1 MHRAVLERLA
11 ERFSVR
17 ITALVLTTFEC
28 GRCADFTCAG
38 WCYLLSIF
46 KLWAVVGACLGC
58 ACCVMWSRPN
68 SFSQTI
74 QHLMRNLVLALDLQ
88 NLFSMALRSSQCAA
102 VLAREL
108 PRRRRETRNSSQVRD
123 ILSWECDGFGLT
135 SDMDAQQ
142 VFVLIQK
149 PLSHT
154 KHGRRR
160 NITPKKVSRCNE
172 IFHRYKIY
180 WSSLHIQII
189 SNLFASKKV
198 IGCRLL
204 RGHVAI
210 CGK

>member
-1 MHRAVLERLA
+1 MSWVCLLRNVNPDQILQSDNSA
-11 ERFSVR
+11 FDKKP
-17 ITALVLTTFEC
+17 
-28 GRCADFTCAG
+28 GAG
-38 WCYLLSIF
+38 PWFAKS
-46 KLWAVVGACLGC
+46 
-58 ACCVMWSRPN
+58 
-68 SFSQTI
+68 
-74 QHLMRNLVLALDLQ
+74 
-88 NLFSMALRSSQCAA
+88 LFDGVKALRSSQWAA
-102 VLAREL
+102 VLVQEL

-123 ILSWECDGFGLT
+123 IPSWECDGFGLT
-135 SDMDAQQ
+135 SDMDAQH

-172 IFHRYKIY
+172 IFHRYKID